1 MRVIE
6 CIRKEKNMNIIIKL
20 VIVAVLFVVNFL
32 VSSHLDKVAEKKA
45 EKNEKMLKIMKNV
58 FNVQAIVYLIV
69 GTIPMLFLFG
79 GLETWFQF
87 CEGSI
92 KVDFVTAFL
101 FLTLS
106 VACSY
111 MKQGVEYMLGT
122 GEKKVF
128 GLKIVGQ
135 GEV

>member
-1 MRVIE
+1 
-6 CIRKEKNMNIIIKL
+6 MNIVIKL
-20 VIVAVLFVVNFL
+20 VIVAILFAVNFGA
-32 VSSHLDKVAEKKA
+32 SSKLDKIAEKKT
-45 EKNEKMLKIMKNV
+45 EKNERMLKIMKNV
-58 FNVQAIVYLIV
+58 FNVQAIVYLII
-69 GTIPMLFLFG
+69 GIIPMLFLFG

-87 CEGSI
+87 CEGGI

-128 GLKIVGQ
+128 GLEIAGQ

>member
-1 MRVIE
+1 
-6 CIRKEKNMNIIIKL
+6 MNIIVEL
-20 VIVAVLFVVNFL
+20 VIVAILFVVNFL

-45 EKNEKMLKIMKNV
+45 EKNERMLKIMRNV
-58 FNVQAIVYLIV
+58 FNIQAIVYLII
-69 GTIPMLFLFG
+69 GIIPMLFLFG

-87 CEGSI
+87 CEGNMS
-92 KVDFVTAFL
+92 VDFVTAFL

-111 MKQGVEYMLGT
+111 MKQGVEYMSGT

-128 GLKIVGQ
+128 GLEIAGQ